1 MEGDCNQK
9 LKAALI
15 VVIALAILLCWL
27 FNFP

>member
-1 MEGDCNQK
+1 MEDWNQK

-15 VVIALAILLCWL
+15 VVITLAILICWL